1 MGKVE
6 EVVWRILLE
15 KKRGAFARNLG
26 GFCQKFGVSFAIW
39 GFRQKKM
46 IAQKLKGE
54 KQSHEMPKLFYSI
67 YKKSKFL
74 LT

>member
-26 GFCQKFGVSFAIW
+26 GFCQKFGVSFAI
-39 GFRQKKM
+39 
-46 IAQKLKGE
+46 
-54 KQSHEMPKLFYSI
+54 
-67 YKKSKFL
+67 
-74 LT
+74 